1 MTRERAIGY
10 LAATR
15 LSAAQFSGVFADEFC
30 DVLEWA
36 IHLLQKTEN
45 DTIDERYT
53 TTWANIPE
61 ASDKTTEKEIEDL
74 KKEIEVLKEVDEFL
88 HRRIKK
94 LEKELYG

>member
-1 MTRERAIGY
+1 MNKEIQEAYKEGYRKGY
-10 LAATR
+10 LDGLDGFNKLQNARSTT
-15 LSAAQFSGVFADEFC
+15 
-30 DVLEWA
+30 EWV
-36 IHLLQKTEN
+36 
-45 DTIDERYT
+45 
-53 TTWANIPE
+53 NIPE

>member
-10 LAATR
+10 NDPIDARSTT
-15 LSAAQFSGVFADEFC
+15 
-30 DVLEWA
+30 EWV
-36 IHLLQKTEN
+36 
-45 DTIDERYT
+45 
-53 TTWANIPE
+53 NIPE

-74 KKEIEVLKEVDEFL
+74 KKEIEALKEVDEFL